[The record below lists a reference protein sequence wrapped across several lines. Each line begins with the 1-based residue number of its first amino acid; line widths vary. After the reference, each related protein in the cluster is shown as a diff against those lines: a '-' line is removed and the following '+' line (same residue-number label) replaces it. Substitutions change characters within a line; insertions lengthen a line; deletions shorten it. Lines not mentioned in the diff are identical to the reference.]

1 MSVALSSRGSTP
13 TSGVCPFPIV
23 ISSTYKK
30 TKKKLIYYGMSLP
43 SSTVTGRIED
53 FVPPIYRE
61 THYDGFQW
69 RANVLRDCL
78 DVYLTDEEHFAFYE
92 SLNKFVISKGN
103 KKMNYKLFQD
113 LSVYLPTTLLLEIE

>member
-1 MSVALSSRGSTP
+1 MSVALSSHGSMP
-13 TSGVCPFPIV
+13 ISVVCPFLIV

-113 LSVYLPTTLLLEIE
+113 LSVYLPIPVLLEIE